1 MDTALNDLIA
11 ARVDALEPE
20 LIALRR
26 DLHAH
31 PEIGYQEHRTTEV
44 VRERLEASDI
54 RTRRLDGTGL
64 VAELGAE
71 QPTIRIGL
79 RADLDA
85 LPVQEQTGLPFASL
99 EPGMC
104 HACGHDVHTAGVL
117 GATLALAAVEQQL
130 LEAGIAVRA
139 IFQPAE
145 EVLPGGAESIVA
157 QGELVDVDRIF
168 AVHCDPSI
176 DVGTVGLA
184 AGPITAACDDVTVT
198 VTGRGGHTSRPH
210 LTGDLT
216 YALAK
221 VITDVPAVLS
231 RRLDPR
237 AGAALVW
244 GAVHAGSAPNV
255 IPSSGTARGTLRMLD
270 AQTWLRAEG
279 LVEQIVH
286 EVVAP
291 YRVHAEVHHERGV
304 PPVVND
310 DACIDALRR
319 SAATLIGT
327 DAPVGTPQS
336 LGGEDF
342 SWMLQRTPGALARLG
357 TRTPGGAT
365 YELHQGNLVV
375 DERAVAIAAKVL
387 AGAVLCSGGIGFG
400 RV

>member
-1 MDTALNDLIA
+1 MNRIA
-11 ARVDALEPE
+11 ARVDQLEPE

-44 VRERLEASDI
+44 VRERLEAADI

-64 VAELGAE
+64 VAELGAAE
-71 QPTIRIGL
+71 PRLLIGL

-104 HACGHDVHTAGVL
+104 HACGHDVHTSGVL
-117 GATLALAAVEQQL
+117 GAALALASVEQDL
-130 LEAGIAVRA
+130 IDRGIGVRV

-145 EVLPGGAESIVA
+145 EVLPGGAESVVA
-157 QGELVDVDRIF
+157 QGELVGVDHIF

-176 DVGTVGLA
+176 DVGTVGLS

-198 VTGRGGHTSRPH
+198 VSGRGGHTSRPH

-216 YALAK
+216 FALAK
-221 VITDVPAVLS
+221 VITDVPAALS

-255 IPSSGTARGTLRMLD
+255 IPSTGTARGTLRMLD
-270 AQTWLRAEG
+270 AQAWLRAEG
-279 LVEQIVH
+279 LVEQLVH
-286 EVVAP
+286 QVVAP
-291 YRVHAEVHHERGV
+291 YQVHAEVHHERGV

-310 DACIDALRR
+310 ETCVEALRG
-319 SAATLIGT
+319 AATAALGAGAAVAT
-327 DAPVGTPQS
+327 AQS

-342 SWMLQRTPGALARLG
+342 SWMLQKTPGALARLG

-365 YELHQGNLVV
+365 YELHQGNLIV
-375 DERAVAIAAKVL
+375 DEKAIAIAAKLL
-387 AGAVLCSGGIGFG
+387 AGACAWGSD
-400 RV
+400 

>member
-1 MDTALNDLIA
+1 MTELLDRLSAH
-11 ARVDALEPE
+11 VDELEHE

-26 DLHAH
+26 DLHTH
-31 PEIGYQEHRTTEV
+31 PEVGYQEFRTTRV
-44 VRERLEASDI
+44 VGDLL
-54 RTRRLDGTGL
+54 TRRGVRVRPLDGTGL
-64 VAELGAE
+64 IAELGAAR
-71 QPTIRIGL
+71 PTQLLGL

-85 LPVQEQTGLPFASL
+85 LPVQEQTGLDFASH

-104 HACGHDVHTAGVL
+104 HACGHDVHTSGVV
-117 GATLALAAVEQQL
+117 GATLALASIEEELAARGV
-130 LEAGIAVRA
+130 AVRV

-145 EVLPGGAESIVA
+145 EVLPGGAESVVA
-157 QGELVDVDRIF
+157 SGALADVDLIL

-210 LTGDLT
+210 LTADLT

-221 VITDVPAVLS
+221 VITDVPAALS

-255 IPSSGTARGTLRMLD
+255 IPASGTARGTLRMLD
-270 AQTWLRAEG
+270 SETWLKAEG
-279 LVEQIVH
+279 LVAQLVA

-291 YRVHAEVHHERGV
+291 YGVHAEVHHERGV

-310 DACIDALRR
+310 EQCIEALRA
-319 SAATLIGT
+319 SAAALIGP

-342 SWMLQRTPGALARLG
+342 SWMLQKTPGALARLG
-357 TRTPGGAT
+357 TRTPGGPT

-375 DERAVAIAAKVL
+375 DERAIGFAAKLL
-387 AGAVLCSGGIGFG
+387 AGAILAAAEPRSV
-400 RV
+400 